1 MHSPTTALL
10 WDIWRRHRLSVLV
23 IVALTTLSWI
33 LDVAGLAPRDDDGGA
48 PPLQQLM
55 GMCSF
60 LLLFGVFNYTESSG
74 ETGLGRFPQRLFTLP
89 VSSFRLVAVPV
100 LAGTIS
106 IVLLYLLWM
115 KRLPQ
120 GGPTSDPFIAL
131 LLAALMV
138 FYQAG
143 LWTLV
148 RLGPLRLV
156 ALGAVGAV
164 VHAIG
169 LLPSFPP
176 SPPPPW
182 RSEPALAGS
191 MASLAVIVFL
201 VAWHHIAS
209 LRSGGGQA
217 RLLGPLAGTV
227 VGIPKKRRGFASAA
241 SAHFWF
247 EWRCSGMALPL
258 LVAGILLVIIGPASW
273 IARSDPDGTLRLLS
287 WTLATP
293 IAVAIPV
300 GMAFSRPRIGSD
312 DLSLPAFVA
321 VRPLSADD
329 LVATK
334 VKVAAMSAAISSL
347 VVLAFLGVW
356 LSSWANL
363 DGVSRVASRLQALYH
378 SRYAV
383 YGIAALIVCS
393 GFILTWRF
401 LVSRLWSSLAGH
413 QVLFI
418 VSGVSIALAAIS
430 LAVFDVGEIV
440 RWIVAEPWRMTSV
453 IWIAALAVIVKCSL
467 AAYAWHRIASRHFR
481 RYIVAWLTGTACL
494 VTLGVLVWKTM
505 PLSGSSDVSQ
515 YQTLTILLALLAVPI
530 ARVGLAPAMLSRN
543 RHR

>member
-1 MHSPTTALL
+1 MHSATAALL
-10 WDIWRRHRLSVLV
+10 WDIWRRHRWSVFV
-23 IVALTTLSWI
+23 IVALTTLSWA
-33 LDVAGLAPRDDDGGA
+33 LDVTGFAPRDDDGGA
-48 PPLQQLM
+48 PPLQTLM

-60 LLLFGVFNYTESSG
+60 VLVFGVFNYTEASG

-89 VSSFRLVAVPV
+89 VSSLRLVAVPV
-100 LAGTIS
+100 LAGTTS

-115 KRLPQ
+115 KRLSQ
-120 GGPTSDPFIAL
+120 GGPTSDLFVAL
-131 LLAALMV
+131 LLATLMV

-156 ALGAVGAV
+156 ALGAVGAA

-182 RSEPALAGS
+182 RSEPALAGA

-201 VAWHHIAS
+201 VAWRHIAS
-209 LRSGGGQA
+209 LRSGGGRA
-217 RLLGPLAGTV
+217 RLLAPLSETV
-227 VGIPKKRRGFASAA
+227 VGIPKKRRAFASAA

-258 LVAGILLVIIGPASW
+258 LVAGVVLVIIVPASW
-273 IARSDPDGTLRLLS
+273 IARSDPEGTLRLLS

-300 GMAFSRPRIGSD
+300 GMAFSRPRMASD
-312 DLSLPAFVA
+312 DLSLPSFVA
-321 VRPLSADD
+321 VRPLSAEE

-334 VKVAAMSAAISSL
+334 VKVAATSAGMSWL

-356 LSSWANL
+356 ANL
-363 DGVSRVASRLQALYH
+363 GGVSRGASRLQALYH

-393 GFILTWRF
+393 GFVLTWRF

-413 QVLFI
+413 RLLFI
-418 VSGVSIALAAIS
+418 ASGVSIALAAIS
-430 LAVFDVGEIV
+430 LAVFDVGELV
-440 RWIVAEPWRMTSV
+440 RWIVADPWRMRSV
-453 IWIAALAVIVKCSL
+453 IWIAALAVIAKGSL
-467 AAYAWHRIASRHFR
+467 AAYAWVTIASRHFR
-481 RYIVAWLTGTACL
+481 RYVVAWLASTACL
-494 VTLGVLVWKTM
+494 VTLGLFVWKTI
-505 PLSGSSDVSQ
+505 PLSGASDVSQ
-515 YQTLTILLALLAVPI
+515 YQTLTLLLALLAVPI